1 MVHCCMASF
10 RVKTVSGVEAFFVT
24 RLVLKQLKDE
34 LSFFTCK

>member
-1 MVHCCMASF
+1 MASF
-10 RVKTVSGVEAFFVT
+10 RMKLVSGLETFFVT